1 MRFVVDALAMKHI
14 GVYTLFVLLSAGCG
28 KQPEPVSQPPK
39 MEPAKQGEVK
49 AFETLSVTETTGS
62 SAIGRTHSG
71 QASQTLLAVR
81 VGKQTGMDRLVFEFN
96 EAGLPEWE
104 VKYVEPALLVECG
117 SGDPVSIAG
126 SAWLQITFRG
136 AQAHTEAGA
145 PTSGPYRRK
154 PGQAA
159 LLELVRTCDF
169 EGEVTW
175 VAGVVRE
182 SKYTPR
188 VLDEPSRLVI
198 DIAH

>member
-1 MRFVVDALAMKHI
+1 MRFVVSALAMKHI
-14 GVYTLFVLLSAGCG
+14 GVYTLFVVLTVGCG
-28 KQPEPVSQPPK
+28 KQPEPVSQLPI
-39 MEPAKQGEVK
+39 MESAKQGEEK
-49 AFETLSVTETTGS
+49 TFETLSVTETTGS
-62 SAIGRTHSG
+62 SVIGRTHTG
-71 QASQTLLAVR
+71 QTSQILVAVR
-81 VGKQTGMDRLVFEFN
+81 IGKQAGVDRLVFEFN
-96 EAGLPEWE
+96 EAGLPEWG
-104 VKYVEPALLVECG
+104 VKYVEPSLLVECG

-136 AQAHTEAGA
+136 AQAHTETGA
-145 PTSGPYRRK
+145 PTSGPHRRT

-175 VAGVVRE
+175 VAGVVRK

-188 VLDEPSRLVI
+188 VLHEPSRLVI